1 VSRFQVLTDSQ
12 WERIAG
18 LLPSNTGRRGRPF
31 ADSRRVV
38 EGIIYRYRT
47 GIPWRDLPRE
57 VFGPWQTVWK
67 RHRGYSNDGTWDR
80 VLQALLAQA
89 DAEGEIDWTVSV
101 DATIARAHQHATN
114 TTRPEQDTGGPV
126 RITPRCLRVSST
138 VHSAGTVNPL
148 VTGSGDRGAG

>member
-1 VSRFQVLTDSQ
+1 MSVSRFQVLTDSQ

-57 VFGPWQTVWK
+57 VFRPWQTAWK

-80 VLQALLAQA
+80 VLQARLAQA
-89 DAEGEIDWTVSV
+89 DRERGRYDRACSP
-101 DATIARAHQHATN
+101 ARDEHD
-114 TTRPEQDTGGPV
+114 P
-126 RITPRCLRVSST
+126 PR
-138 VHSAGTVNPL
+138 AGH
-148 VTGSGDRGAG
+148 RGQCESHPAA